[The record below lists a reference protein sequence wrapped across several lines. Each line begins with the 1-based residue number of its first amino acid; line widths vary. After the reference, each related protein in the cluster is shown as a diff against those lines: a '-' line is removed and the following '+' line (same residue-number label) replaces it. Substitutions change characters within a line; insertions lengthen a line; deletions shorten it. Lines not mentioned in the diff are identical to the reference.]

1 MPWWYQLHS
10 LNGGRL
16 RARVR
21 RFKVCYPRQHWTQ
34 SSVREPV
41 QARFQGRSPVG
52 VCLHVRSPASSNG
65 ILHQAISG
73 IRIRDGS
80 LANFLNRNSDITVC
94 NSRSRPVIFFYKKGV
109 HFWTHFWG
117 QKRDPKLGPKAD
129 PLLHLLI

>member
-10 LNGGRL
+10 VNGGRL

-21 RFKVCYPRQHWTQ
+21 RFKMCCTMQHWTQ
-34 SSVREPV
+34 SSVRKPA

-52 VCLHVRSPASSNG
+52 VYLHVRNPAGSNG

-80 LANFLNRNSDITVC
+80 LANFLNRSSDFTVC
-94 NSRSRPVIFFYKKGV
+94 NSRSRAIIFSIKKGSAFGPAFGV
-109 HFWTHFWG
+109 KNGTQNWV
-117 QKRDPKLGPKAD
+117 QKLTRFGTS
-129 PLLHLLI
+129 